1 MKVKTIKN
9 SKGNIYYGMHF
20 YPGVAEYAEP
30 NKNPYRIFINESTI
44 RSMGP
49 SFAGRPI
56 FVEHVDQVDESVDE
70 LKKEADGWVV
80 ESFYN
85 EADGKHWV
93 KFIVCSERGERA
105 IKRGFRLSNAYI
117 PQLGGQGGVWNGV
130 SYQKEVTGGEYEHLA
145 IVNNP
150 RYDESV
156 IMTPEEFKTY
166 CEQQTQEL
174 KRLANSKKENNAMK
188 LKFWNRKPAEN
199 AADLEGLSVTLPK
212 SGKEMTI
219 VQLVNAVDEA
229 EAKKGMANADDKV
242 KIGDKEMTVAE
253 LVKRCEKAEND
264 LAQMAKNDDD
274 EESVDNEDEDEV
286 ENEDEESVD
295 NEDEDSVDNDEDEEA
310 KKKALELAEHEEEE
324 IVEKKK
330 QNSAKSKKQTP
341 EQKAKAK
348 KNFESLKN
356 AHKNSATPAISVDLS
371 TDKLARGQQRYG
383 STH

>member
-1 MKVKTIKN
+1 MFRETNREGKGRMKVKTIKN

-20 YPGVAEYAEP
+20 YPGVAEYQEAE
-30 NKNPYRIFINESTI
+30 KQPYRIFINESTI
-44 RSMGP
+44 RNMGP

-56 FVEHVDQVDESVDE
+56 FVEHVDDVEESIDE

-156 IMTPEEFKTY
+156 IMTPEEFKAY
-166 CEQQTQEL
+166 CEQQTEEL
-174 KRLANSKKENNAMK
+174 KRLANSKKEKPAMK

-219 VQLVNAVDEA
+219 VQLVNAADEV

-242 KIGDKEMTVAE
+242 KVGDKEMTVGE
-253 LVKRCEKAEND
+253 LVKCYEKAEND
-264 LAQMAKNDDD
+264 LAQMAK
-274 EESVDNEDEDEV
+274 NEDEDEV

-295 NEDEDSVDNDEDEEA
+295 NDEDEAA
-310 KKKALELAEHEEEE
+310 KKKALELAEHEEKE
-324 IVEKKK
+324 ILEKKK
-330 QNSAKSKKQTP
+330 QNSKKTKTA
-341 EQKAKAK
+341 EEKAKAK
-348 KNFESLKN
+348 KNFDALKN
-356 AHKNSATPAISVDLS
+356 AHKNSSTPAISVDLS
-371 TDKLARGQQRYG
+371 VDKLARGQQRYG